1 MCLVLLVIVGQA
13 GNNGSVEV
21 PGVFVIR
28 NQYLDP
34 VRAFCLH
41 REEGTHQSGADASGW
56 MGDLEFQDEVEMFD
70 QVGCDGR
77 SAGVRGDIRT
87 ECNEQIFLD
96 GCCIVEGDR
105 ELWERGEWF
114 RIRSVFVAQ
123 LCESV
128 ICTYEEIVA
137 ADVCAWVI
145 RELLGWNTFGYG
157 RPFQLHVVFQFS
169 PGFDGPAMNGCVGE
183 LCRSA
188 CKDSLRLCPP
198 VAFAITV
205 VE

>member
-1 MCLVLLVIVGQA
+1 MCLVLLVIAGQA
-13 GNNGSVEV
+13 GNDGSVEV

-34 VRAFCLH
+34 VGAFCLH
-41 REEGTHQSGADASGW
+41 REERAHQSGADASGW

-70 QVGCDGR
+70 PSVWAKGRQVGCDGR

-137 ADVCAWVI
+137 ADATLCAVWWPFGSYLSCQGVPF
-145 RELLGWNTFGYG
+145 ELLFVGD
-157 RPFQLHVVFQFS
+157 VS
-169 PGFDGPAMNGCVGE
+169 PGLKGSFVD
-183 LCRSA
+183 
-188 CKDSLRLCPP
+188 
-198 VAFAITV
+198 
-205 VE
+205 

>member
-1 MCLVLLVIVGQA
+1 MIAGQA
-13 GNNGSVEV
+13 GNDGSVEV
-21 PGVFVIR
+21 PGIFVIR

-34 VRAFCLH
+34 VVAFCLH
-41 REEGTHQSGADASGW
+41 REEGSHQSGADSSGG

-77 SAGVRGDIRT
+77 SAGVRSDIRT

-169 PGFDGPAMNGCVGE
+169 PGFDCPAMNGCVGE

-188 CKDSLRLCPP
+188 RKDSLRLCLP
-198 VAFAITV
+198 VAFAVTV

>member
-1 MCLVLLVIVGQA
+1 MCLVLGK
-13 GNNGSVEV
+13 VEV
-21 PGVFVIR
+21 PGVFIIR
-28 NQYLDP
+28 NQNLNP
-34 VRAFCLH
+34 VGAFCLH
-41 REEGTHQSGADASGW
+41 REEGTHQSGADSSGR
-56 MGDLEFQDEVEMFD
+56 MGDLEFQDEVEMPD
-70 QVGCDGR
+70 PSVWAKGRQVGCEGR

-114 RIRSVFVAQ
+114 RSRSVFVAQ

-137 ADVCAWVI
+137 ADVCAGIV
-145 RELLGWNTFGYG
+145 RKLFGWNTFGYG
-157 RPFQLHVVFQFS
+157 RPFQLYVVFQFS

-198 VAFAITV
+198 VAFAVTV